1 MGQRSKARVCAMQML
16 YQREWSNESPSRVI
30 EDFWTMRNGT
40 PAVRSLSERLFLGTE
55 REREAIDAD
64 LTSVMTNWELPRLAA
79 IERNVLRLGAY
90 ELKCENA
97 TPAAVIIDEAI
108 EISKRYGEADSSS
121 FVNGILDA
129 LKKRYRDGARGAAND
144 RSRQGRD

>member
-16 YQREWSNESPSRVI
+16 YQREWSGEEPTRVI

-40 PAVRSLSERLFLGTE
+40 PAVRAMAERLFVGAE
-55 REREAIDAD
+55 RERESIDLD
-64 LTSVMTNWELPRLAA
+64 ITSVMTNWELGRLAA

-90 ELKCENA
+90 ELKCEDA
-97 TPAAVIIDEAI
+97 TPSAVIIDEAI

-129 LKKRYRDGARGAAND
+129 LKRKYRDQAANA
-144 RSRQGRD
+144 

>member
-16 YQREWSNESPSRVI
+16 YQREWSNEAPERVI

-40 PAVRSLSERLFLGTE
+40 VAVRAMAERLFTGTE
-55 REREAIDAD
+55 REREGIDAD
-64 LTSVMTNWELPRLAA
+64 ITSVMTNWELGRLAA

-90 ELKCENA
+90 ELKCEDQ

-129 LKKRYRDGARGAAND
+129 LKRRYRDKTASA
-144 RSRQGRD
+144 

>member
-16 YQREWSNESPSRVI
+16 YQREWSGEAPGRVI

-40 PAVRSLSERLFLGTE
+40 PAVRSMAERLFVGTE
-55 REREAIDAD
+55 REREGIDAD
-64 LTSVMTNWELPRLAA
+64 ITSVMTNWELGRLAA

-90 ELKCENA
+90 ELKCEDA
-97 TPAAVIIDEAI
+97 TPSAVIIDEAI
-108 EISKRYGEADSSS
+108 EISKRYGEAESAS

-129 LKKRYRDGARGAAND
+129 LKRKYRDHPEAANP
-144 RSRQGRD
+144 

>member
-16 YQREWSNESPSRVI
+16 YQREWSGEGPERVI

-40 PAVRSLSERLFLGTE
+40 TSVRAMAERLFLGTE
-55 REREAIDAD
+55 REREGIDAD
-64 LTSVMTNWELPRLAA
+64 ITGVMTNWELGRLAA

-90 ELKCENA
+90 ELKCEDQ

-129 LKKRYRDGARGAAND
+129 LKRRYRDKTGSA
-144 RSRQGRD
+144 

>member
-16 YQREWSNESPSRVI
+16 YQRESSNESPERVI

-40 PAVRSLSERLFLGTE
+40 KPIRAMAERLFLGTE
-55 REREAIDAD
+55 RERAGIDAD
-64 LTSVMTNWELPRLAA
+64 ITSVMTNWELGRLAA

-90 ELKCENA
+90 ELKCEDE

-108 EISKRYGEADSSS
+108 EISKRYGEAESSS

-129 LKKRYRDGARGAAND
+129 LRRRYRENHAT
-144 RSRQGRD
+144 S

>member
-1 MGQRSKARVCAMQML
+1 MQML
-16 YQREWSNESPSRVI
+16 YQREWSGEGPERVI

-40 PAVRSLSERLFLGTE
+40 KPIRAMAERLFLGTE
-55 REREAIDAD
+55 REREGIDRD
-64 LTSVMTNWELPRLAA
+64 LTAVMANWELGRLAA

-90 ELKCENA
+90 ELKCEDA

-121 FVNGILDA
+121 FVNGVLDA
-129 LKKRYRDGARGAAND
+129 LKRQYRDHRSTHPTESKRGL
-144 RSRQGRD
+144 S